1 MSFDY
6 NQIRARQQA
15 SGTQWASYSDLFMVL
30 AFIFLLMYM
39 VSSLRTG
46 MISVTSHAEIQE
58 VRQELEIY
66 ETIKDQYLSE
76 QTNALEKKIYSE
88 IIEQIALLEDE
99 ASAKKKKLTQQ
110 AEQEAERQQQ
120 HTDTGGHAKKDQ
132 YGQIIF
138 KHGVWRARCHPS
150 GLAEPLHCISPADAD
165 NSPSA
170 IANRSF
176 S

>member
-6 NQIRARQQA
+6 NEIRARQQA

-58 VRQELEIY
+58 VKQELEIY
-66 ETIKDQYLSE
+66 ETIKDQYLTE

-88 IIEQIALLEDE
+88 IIEKIALLEDD

-110 AEQEAERQQQ
+110 AQQEAERESQLNEYQQMIVSMMNANTVAKAEAVETMSAQQQ
-120 HTDTGGHAKKDQ
+120 ENQ
-132 YGQIIF
+132 ELQQEI
-138 KHGVWRARCHPS
+138 
-150 GLAEPLHCISPADAD
+150 
-165 NSPSA
+165 
-170 IANRSF
+170 
-176 S
+176 